1 MCYNPGVVAETDL
14 LEAAHRRLQ
23 ANLQSGVSPWNG
35 QPYSFVCPSVKTYP
49 FQWFWDSCFHAVV
62 WSHLDIAQAREELRT
77 LLRAQ
82 RADGFIPHR
91 IAWQGRITFPY
102 RFYLHSNS
110 LLRPW
115 RSELIQPAVLAIA
128 LEAVH
133 NRSGDAAFLTEGLP
147 GVARYYRWLA
157 ENRDPDGDD
166 LISIIHPYESGLDH
180 KPAYD
185 VLLRP
190 LSRAGAPGVG
200 MALRAVDAVNRAC
213 RYNLRLIFSLD
224 RFNVEDVLVNCVYA
238 QGLASLARL
247 FRQQGDEAKAE
258 SHARWAE
265 RVEQAIL
272 TKCRQPDGL
281 FYDLYSRGEHKAS
294 TKTVTCLFPL
304 ILDSIDRQT
313 AERLVKEHLLNEAEF
328 WLPYPLPSVSRD
340 EPSFNPSFR
349 SPARS
354 GLWRGPTWVCI
365 NWFLV
370 KGLRK
375 HGFEE
380 VAAHIVDK
388 TKELVLQHG
397 FREFYNPFTGEP
409 YGAQGFAWSPLIV
422 DMLA

>member
-1 MCYNPGVVAETDL
+1 MDETDL
-14 LEAAHRRLQ
+14 LEAAHRQLQ
-23 ANLQSGVSPWNG
+23 ANRQSGVSPWNG

-62 WSHLDIAQAREELRT
+62 WSHLDPAQAREELRT

-91 IAWQGRITFPY
+91 IAWQGRIAFPY

-110 LLRPW
+110 PLRPW

-133 NRSGDAAFLTEGLP
+133 ARSGDAAFLTEVLP
-147 GVARYYRWLA
+147 GVERYYRWLA
-157 ENRDPDGDD
+157 ENRDPDGDN

-185 VLLRP
+185 VLFRP
-190 LSRAGAPGVG
+190 LSQAGPPGVR
-200 MALRAVDAVNRAC
+200 MALRGIDVVNRMC
-213 RYNLRLIFSLD
+213 RYNLRLIFNLD

-238 QGLASLARL
+238 QGLASLSRL
-247 FRQQGDEAKAE
+247 LRQQGDDAKAE
-258 SHARWAE
+258 SYARWAE

-272 TKCRQPDGL
+272 TKCREPDGL
-281 FYDLYSRGEHKAS
+281 FYDLYSRRERKAK

-328 WLPYPLPSVSRD
+328 WLPYPLPTVSRD
-340 EPSFNPSFR
+340 EPAFNPSFR
-349 SPARS
+349 SPAQS

-370 KGLRK
+370 RGLRK
-375 HGFEE
+375 HGFED
-380 VAAHIVDK
+380 VATHIVAK

-397 FREFYNPFTGEP
+397 FREFYNPLTGEP
-409 YGAQGFAWSPLIV
+409 HGAEGFAWSTLVV
-422 DMLA
+422 DMLV